1 MEGVEFSWSVSP
13 NVASRMPYETDGDN
27 NLSVGSVQITSF
39 MNSPYETP
47 SSVLCFDG
55 QGKFGHIA
63 LLEGLN
69 TGSVKVIKILL
80 KAYII
85 QYY

>member
-1 MEGVEFSWSVSP
+1 MEFSWSVSQ
-13 NVASRMPYETDGDN
+13 NVISRMPYDTDADN
-27 NLSVGSVQITSF
+27 PSVGSVQITPF

-55 QGKFGHIA
+55 QGKYGHIA

-69 TGSVKVIKILL
+69 TGSVKVSFNFMLIMLIVNYL
-80 KAYII
+80 
-85 QYY
+85 